1 MTGLLRYARGEEV
14 ALSQNGAHGF
24 AAQHALVH
32 YTSGAVYSFI
42 PKNACSTMR
51 YSMAIANNCISG
63 PEDWTWIHKNN
74 GTFVATLPELVRAPY
89 SFVILRCPHARL
101 ASVFLDKIVDRTPEL
116 WQLYRKMRDGFTPDD
131 LTFRQFITMLDAENL
146 LKLNIHWRP
155 QIDFLVYEQY
165 SRVFALERFREA
177 VPVLQDEAGL
187 TVQDARN
194 LTGHGT
200 DRVELIR
207 EGGFADT
214 PLHELSALKR
224 SGRLPS
230 HAQLYDAALAARVA
244 ELYADDMAFY
254 ARHCDPQDLTFPEF
268 LET

>member
-116 WQLYRKMRDGFTPDD
+116 WQLYRKMRDGFTP
-131 LTFRQFITMLDAENL
+131 TI
-146 LKLNIHWRP
+146 
-155 QIDFLVYEQY
+155 
-165 SRVFALERFREA
+165 
-177 VPVLQDEAGL
+177 
-187 TVQDARN
+187 
-194 LTGHGT
+194 
-200 DRVELIR
+200 
-207 EGGFADT
+207 
-214 PLHELSALKR
+214 
-224 SGRLPS
+224 
-230 HAQLYDAALAARVA
+230 
-244 ELYADDMAFY
+244 
-254 ARHCDPQDLTFPEF
+254 
-268 LET
+268 